1 MAMQLDET
9 ISVEDA
15 VQVLAMVGDL
25 SMGLPPDHSIRTA
38 RLAARLAE
46 ENGDA
51 ADACTGT
58 RLVGLLR
65 WSGSTAT
72 AAGFA
77 QLLGDDVAGR
87 HAMVTRTLHG
97 GAGAGTGRS
106 GGGNGLTMAN
116 VLPLAQMQ
124 CEVAGDIAALLG
136 LSGEVEEALR
146 HLFGSHQRG
155 DMQELL
161 FAANIPRAVFYVRLA
176 GDLEVLAPAHGTE
189 GALRLIGERA
199 GVKYPATLVERLVPH
214 AQSWLDA
221 LGEPSCAADYA
232 GHDRL
237 VPLTVVADVIEL
249 KLPWLTGYSRRVA
262 DLARRSAAPAGMIAL
277 EERPLVRA
285 ALLHGIG
292 RVTVPNSVWEQPGK
306 LGKDDWQKLR
316 QVPYWTA
323 RAGSQVP
330 AIGPDATLASFVYER
345 LDGSG
350 YFRKARAEA
359 MGMQERVL
367 AAAAAFTA
375 MCSPR
380 PWRPAH
386 GEAAAATLLTAQAGA
401 GRFDR
406 HAVGAVIEAARALA
420 PKTGRASLAHDA
432 LLSARE
438 IEVLRHISQG
448 ETSREAARAMKIS
461 PASVRSHV
469 DNIFHKLDAGSRP
482 AATLKALTRGII

>member
-25 SMGLPPDHSIRTA
+25 SMGLPPDHSVRTA

-51 ADACTGT
+51 VDACTTT

-77 QLLGDDVAGR
+77 HLLGDDVGGR
-87 HAMVTRTLHG
+87 HAMVTRTLQG
-97 GAGAGTGRS
+97 GGSGRS
-106 GGGNGLTMAN
+106 GGLTMTN
-116 VLPLAQMQ
+116 VLPLAEMQ

-136 LSGEVEEALR
+136 LSGDVEEALR
-146 HLFGSHQRG
+146 HLFGSHHRG
-155 DMQELL
+155 DMQDLL
-161 FAANIPRAVFYVRLA
+161 FAPNIPRAVFYVRLA

-189 GALRLIGERA
+189 AALRLIGERA

-214 AQSWLDA
+214 AQDWLDA

-237 VPLTVVADVIEL
+237 VPLTIVSDVIEL

-262 DLARRSAAPAGMIAL
+262 ELARRSVLPAGMIAL

-292 RVTVPNSVWEQPGK
+292 RVTVPNTVWEHAGK
-306 LGKDDWQKLR
+306 LDKDEWQKVR

-323 RAGSQVP
+323 RAGAQVP
-330 AIGPDATLASFVYER
+330 AIAQEATLASFIYER

-350 YFRKARAEA
+350 YFRKARADA

-386 GEAAAATLLTAQAGA
+386 GMAAAATLLTAQAGA

-406 HAVGAVIEAARALA
+406 HAVGAVIEAARTMA
-420 PKTGRASLAHDA
+420 PPAPAPARDA

-438 IEVLRHISQG
+438 IEVLRHISLG

-461 PASVRSHV
+461 PASVRTHV
-469 DNIFHKLDAGSRP
+469 DHIFEKLHAASRP
-482 AATLKALTRGII
+482 AATLKALTRGLI

>member
-38 RLAARLAE
+38 RLSARLAE

-51 ADACTGT
+51 RDACSTT

-77 QLLGDDVAGR
+77 HLLGDDVGGR
-87 HAMVTRTLHG
+87 HAMLTRTLQ
-97 GAGAGTGRS
+97 GR
-106 GGGNGLTMAN
+106 GGGGLTMTN

-136 LSGEVEEALR
+136 LSGDVEEALR
-146 HLFGSHQRG
+146 HLFGSHHRG
-155 DMQELL
+155 DMQDLL
-161 FAANIPRAVFYVRLA
+161 FAPNIPRAVFYVRLA

-189 GALRLIGERA
+189 GALQLIGERA

-214 AQSWLDA
+214 AQDWLDA

-237 VPLTVVADVIEL
+237 VPLTIVADVIEL

-262 DLARRSAAPAGMIAL
+262 ELARRSVLPAGMIAL

-292 RVTVPNSVWEQPGK
+292 RVTVPNTVWEHAGK
-306 LGKDDWQKLR
+306 LDKDEWQKVR

-323 RAGSQVP
+323 RAGTQVP
-330 AIGPDATLASFVYER
+330 AIGLDATLASFIYER

-350 YFRKARAEA
+350 YFRKARADA

-406 HAVGAVIEAARALA
+406 HAVGAVIAAARTMA
-420 PKTGRASLAHDA
+420 PHAHGHAPAAACDP

-438 IEVLRHISQG
+438 IEVLRHISLG

-469 DNIFHKLDAGSRP
+469 DHIFEKLHAASRP
-482 AATLKALTRGII
+482 AATLKALSRGLI

>member
-1 MAMQLDET
+1 MQSDET

-15 VQVLAMVGDL
+15 VQVLALAGDL
-25 SMGLPPDHSIRTA
+25 SMGLPPEHSIRTA

-51 ADACTGT
+51 ADACTST
-58 RLVGLLR
+58 RMVALLR

-72 AAGFA
+72 AGGFA

-87 HAMVTRTLHG
+87 RAMVTRTLAAS
-97 GAGAGTGRS
+97 GA
-106 GGGNGLTMAN
+106 LTFAN

-124 CEVAGDIAALLG
+124 CEVAGDIARLLG
-136 LSGEVEEALR
+136 LPADVENSLR
-146 HLFGSHQRG
+146 HLFGSHHRT
-155 DMQELL
+155 DMQDLL
-161 FAANIPRAVFYVRLA
+161 FAPNIPHSVFYVRLA
-176 GDLEVLAPAHGTE
+176 GDLEVLAPAHGTA
-189 GALRLIGERA
+189 GAMRLIGERA
-199 GVKYPATLVERLVPH
+199 GVKYPASLVQRLAPH
-214 AQSWLDA
+214 AADWLAMLD
-221 LGEPSCAADYA
+221 EPSCAADYA
-232 GHDRL
+232 GHDRR
-237 VPLTVVADVIEL
+237 VPLTLIADVIEL

-262 DLARRSAAPAGMIAL
+262 DLARRSAAPAGMLAL
-277 EERPLVRA
+277 EERPLARA

-292 RVTVPNSVWEQPGK
+292 RVATPNGVWNRTGK
-306 LGKDDWQKLR
+306 LTDDDWA
-316 QVPYWTA
+316 QVRKTPYWTA

-367 AAAAAFTA
+367 GAAAAYIAL
-375 MCSPR
+375 CSAR

-386 GEAAAATLLTAQAGA
+386 GQPAAATLMTAQAVS

-406 HAVGAVIEAARALA
+406 RAVDAVLAAAAMPALA
-420 PKTGRASLAHDA
+420 PTESDGT

-438 IEVLRHISQG
+438 REVLVHM
-448 ETSREAARAMKIS
+448 SRGDSSRTAARALHIS
-461 PASVRSHV
+461 PANVRLHADS
-469 DNIFHKLDAGSRP
+469 IYQKLGAASRP
-482 AATLKALTRGII
+482 AVTLKALARGLI

>member
-25 SMGLPPDHSIRTA
+25 SMGLPPDHSVRTA

-51 ADACTGT
+51 LDACTTT

-77 QLLGDDVAGR
+77 HLLGDDVGGR
-87 HAMVTRTLHG
+87 HAMVTRTLQG
-97 GAGAGTGRS
+97 RAGAG
-106 GGGNGLTMAN
+106 GGGLTMTN

-136 LSGEVEEALR
+136 LSGDVEEALR
-146 HLFGSHQRG
+146 HLFGSHHRG
-155 DMQELL
+155 DMQDLL
-161 FAANIPRAVFYVRLA
+161 FAPNIPRAVFYVRLA

-189 GALRLIGERA
+189 GALQLIGERA
-199 GVKYPATLVERLVPH
+199 GIKYPATLVGRLVPH
-214 AQSWLDA
+214 AQAWLDA

-237 VPLTVVADVIEL
+237 VPLTIVSDVIEL

-292 RVTVPNSVWEQPGK
+292 RVTVPNTVWEHAGK
-306 LGKDDWQKLR
+306 LDKDEWQKVR

-323 RAGSQVP
+323 RAGAQVP
-330 AIGPDATLASFVYER
+330 AIGVDATLASFIYER

-406 HAVGAVIEAARALA
+406 HAVGAVIAAARTMAA
-420 PKTGRASLAHDA
+420 PAAAARDA

-438 IEVLRHISQG
+438 IEVLRHISLG

-469 DNIFHKLDAGSRP
+469 DHIFHKLDAASRP
-482 AATLKALTRGII
+482 AATLKALTRGLI

>member
-1 MAMQLDET
+1 MQLDET

-51 ADACTGT
+51 ADACTTT

-77 QLLGDDVAGR
+77 HLLGDDVGGR
-87 HAMVTRTLHG
+87 HAMVTRTLQHRA
-97 GAGAGTGRS
+97 AGS
-106 GGGNGLTMAN
+106 GGGGLTMTN

-136 LSGEVEEALR
+136 LSGDVEEALR
-146 HLFGSHQRG
+146 HLFGSHHRG
-155 DMQELL
+155 DMQDLL
-161 FAANIPRAVFYVRLA
+161 FAPNIPRAVFYVRLA

-189 GALRLIGERA
+189 GALQLIGERA

-214 AQSWLDA
+214 AQDWLDA

-237 VPLTVVADVIEL
+237 VPLTIVSDVIEL

-262 DLARRSAAPAGMIAL
+262 ELARRSVLPAGMIAL

-292 RVTVPNSVWEQPGK
+292 RVTVPNTVWEHAGK
-306 LGKDDWQKLR
+306 LDRDEWQKVR

-323 RAGSQVP
+323 RAGVQVP
-330 AIGPDATLASFVYER
+330 AIALDATLGSFIYER

-350 YFRKARAEA
+350 YFRKARADA

-406 HAVGAVIEAARALA
+406 HAAGAVIAAARTMGPPA
-420 PKTGRASLAHDA
+420 PAPARDA

-438 IEVLRHISQG
+438 IEVLRHISLG

-469 DNIFHKLDAGSRP
+469 DHIFEKLHAASRP
-482 AATLKALTRGII
+482 AATLKALTRGLI